1 MLKLYEF
8 GPSRSIRA
16 RWTLQEIGVP
26 FESVP
31 VNLRT
36 SEHRTEAFLRI
47 NPAGKVPV
55 LIDGDVVLTE
65 SVAIALYLA
74 DKFPEARLSPTD
86 LVGRGRVQ
94 QWCLFAATEME
105 QPLWRI
111 AKHRRFYPKNQRI
124 PADIPL
130 AGEDFVTAVRV
141 LDGHMRDRSFVAAD
155 MFTVADI
162 VVAYT
167 LDWAN
172 ELDLLDGMSALG
184 AYMERMYQRP
194 NAAAHRC
201 RARGSASL
209 NGGDG
214 RCRRAHRTRQPQ
226 RRRSEQKPIAPMR
239 AQPVGQFRQ
248 IPHLA

>member
-1 MLKLYEF
+1 MLRLYEF

-16 RWTLQEIGVP
+16 RWTLQELGVE

-31 VNLRT
+31 VDLFAGECR
-36 SEHRTEAFLRI
+36 SEAFLRI

-55 LIDGDVVLTE
+55 LVDGDLVLIE

-74 DKFPEARLSPTD
+74 DKFPEGQLIPTD
-86 LVGRGRVQ
+86 LTGRGRVQ

-111 AKHRRFYPKNQRI
+111 AKHRRFYPREKRI

-130 AGEDFVTAVRV
+130 AEADFITAARV
-141 LDGHMRDRSFVAAD
+141 LDDHMRGRDFVADDTFA
-155 MFTVADI
+155 VADI

-172 ELDLLDGMSALG
+172 ELNLLDDMPALR
-184 AYMERMYQRP
+184 AYMERMYERP
-194 NAAAHRC
+194 NAASRIAVTRE
-201 RARGSASL
+201 AL
-209 NGGDG
+209 
-214 RCRRAHRTRQPQ
+214 RR
-226 RRRSEQKPIAPMR
+226 
-239 AQPVGQFRQ
+239 
-248 IPHLA
+248 